1 MPSRIPL
8 PWLAPLAAALIAV
21 SASAQPANRPGNR
34 AVPPAPPS
42 VTTPPPAVVTPPVTP
57 PPPVAPVTPPAPPA
71 NATNNS
77 RPGNATAAPA
87 PAAFGLPLAGLTD
100 TQLIAFTDGRADFV
114 QRETPATGLGPIF
127 NDVSCAA
134 CHRAPAVGGA
144 SGRTV
149 TRFGHIADDA
159 FDPLAALGSS
169 LLQDRSV
176 NGVPRETIPTEA
188 NVVARRV
195 TTPVFGAGLIEAIP
209 DSTIVAGTL
218 APKPPGIR
226 GRVSVVTDAT
236 TGALR
241 IGRFGWKAQ
250 HASLLAFSA
259 DAYASEMGIT
269 NRFFPDENAPNG
281 NSAAIARF
289 NDGVLDDVTDPVDG
303 RTGTDRLADYMRFL
317 AAPPRAPANTS
328 ALAGEQ
334 RFTALG
340 CASCH
345 TPTLTTGRHPV
356 AALSEKTVALY
367 SDLLLHD
374 MGALGD
380 GIVQGTAGA
389 RDMRTAP
396 LWGLRTRDALLHDGR
411 AHTPDAA
418 IRAHDG
424 EAAPI
429 RDAYLRLADAERQQ
443 LLDFLNTL

>member
-1 MPSRIPL
+1 V
-8 PWLAPLAAALIAV
+8 IA
-21 SASAQPANRPGNR
+21 
-34 AVPPAPPS
+34 PPATPTLPAI
-42 VTTPPPAVVTPPVTP
+42 TPPAAPVAPPAIVTPS
-57 PPPVAPVTPPAPPA
+57 APVTPPAPVANNPNNNRPGNPPA
-71 NATNNS
+71 NAA
-77 RPGNATAAPA
+77 G
-87 PAAFGLPLAGLTD
+87 FGLPLTGLTD
-100 TQLIAFTDGRADFV
+100 AQLVAFADGREDFV

-134 CHRAPAVGGA
+134 CHSAPAIGGA

-149 TRFGHIADDA
+149 TRFGHTADGV
-159 FDPLAALGSS
+159 FDPLAALGGS

-176 NGVPRETIPTEA
+176 AGIPRETVPAAA

-218 APKPPGIR
+218 APKPDGIR
-226 GRVSVVTDAT
+226 GRVSVVTDVA

-259 DAYASEMGIT
+259 DAYANEMGIT
-269 NRFFPDENAPNG
+269 NRFFPAENAPNG
-281 NSAAIARF
+281 NTAAIARF
-289 NDGVLDDVTDPVDG
+289 EDGVLDDVTDPADG
-303 RTGTDRLADYMRFL
+303 RSATDRLADYMRFL
-317 AAPPRAPANTS
+317 AAPPRAAANAS

-334 RFTALG
+334 RFAALG

-345 TPTLTTGRHPV
+345 TPTLTTGPHPV
-356 AALSEKTVALY
+356 AALSEKPVALY

-396 LWGLRTRDALLHDGR
+396 LWGLRTRNALLHDGR
-411 AHTPDAA
+411 ARTPDAA

-424 EAAPI
+424 EAAAI